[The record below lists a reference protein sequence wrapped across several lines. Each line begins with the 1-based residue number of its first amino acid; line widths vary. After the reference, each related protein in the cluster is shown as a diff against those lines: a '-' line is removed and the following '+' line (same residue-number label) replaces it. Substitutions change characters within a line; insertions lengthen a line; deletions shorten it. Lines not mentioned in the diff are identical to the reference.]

1 VLKLRGA
8 TAYDVML
15 PRADII
21 ALPADL
27 SFDQAL
33 DFIKREGHSRYPVYA
48 GQLDDVVGMVH
59 IKDIIAQLG
68 RSEDFSLRAVLRK
81 PLLVVPSVPV
91 LDLLLRMRQERMHMA
106 LVVDEYG
113 GIDGIITIEDLVETI
128 VGDISDEHD
137 ELAAPQMTERAEGV
151 LELDARTPVEAFEER
166 MGQVLTEEERAADI
180 DTVGGLVFT
189 LAGRVPARGEIFSH
203 SSGLEFRVLD
213 ADARR
218 IRRLR
223 VRRTPAPAPDGTRRR
238 SSARRQGSRRRRAA
252 FNAPMRLFQIPLGL
266 PFLPAIARGTI
277 ERFGTG
283 EQLASAVILLPTQ
296 RSARALRDAFLTA
309 SGSDALLL
317 PRMRALAGL
326 SVEDADELALPALL
340 KLPPAVEPLRRQAV
354 LARFAAR
361 MPRHAG
367 GPPPPSTPGAS
378 AASWPGCWTRS
389 RWRKRTTSPTTPPCS
404 RRNGWTG
411 WRRWR
416 PKRWPSTGR
425 SPPPSSRAWCA
436 PGTSG

>member
-1 VLKLRGA
+1 MPNDQAAPAPRPAMLHRIRNLFGRREESLRDRVEELIEAEREAPGEETNGRTLDPHERALLSNVLKLRGA

-21 ALPADL
+21 ALPVDL

-223 VRRTPAPAPDGTRRR
+223 VRRTPAPAPDGTP
-238 SSARRQGSRRRRAA
+238 AA
-252 FNAPMRLFQIPLGL
+252 
-266 PFLPAIARGTI
+266 
-277 ERFGTG
+277 E
-283 EQLASAVILLPTQ
+283 
-296 RSARALRDAFLTA
+296 
-309 SGSDALLL
+309 
-317 PRMRALAGL
+317 
-326 SVEDADELALPALL
+326 
-340 KLPPAVEPLRRQAV
+340 
-354 LARFAAR
+354 
-361 MPRHAG
+361 
-367 GPPPPSTPGAS
+367 
-378 AASWPGCWTRS
+378 
-389 RWRKRTTSPTTPPCS
+389 
-404 RRNGWTG
+404 
-411 WRRWR
+411 
-416 PKRWPSTGR
+416 
-425 SPPPSSRAWCA
+425 
-436 PGTSG
+436 

>member
-1 VLKLRGA
+1 MPNDQGAPAPRPAMIHRIRNLFGRREESLRDRVEELIEAEREAPGEETNGRTLDPHERALLSNVLKLRGA

-21 ALPADL
+21 ALPVDL

-223 VRRTPAPAPDGTRRR
+223 VRRTPAPAPDGTP
-238 SSARRQGSRRRRAA
+238 AA
-252 FNAPMRLFQIPLGL
+252 
-266 PFLPAIARGTI
+266 
-277 ERFGTG
+277 E
-283 EQLASAVILLPTQ
+283 
-296 RSARALRDAFLTA
+296 
-309 SGSDALLL
+309 
-317 PRMRALAGL
+317 
-326 SVEDADELALPALL
+326 
-340 KLPPAVEPLRRQAV
+340 
-354 LARFAAR
+354 
-361 MPRHAG
+361 
-367 GPPPPSTPGAS
+367 
-378 AASWPGCWTRS
+378 
-389 RWRKRTTSPTTPPCS
+389 
-404 RRNGWTG
+404 
-411 WRRWR
+411 
-416 PKRWPSTGR
+416 
-425 SPPPSSRAWCA
+425 
-436 PGTSG
+436 